1 MTPIAANDLS
11 LLSASG
17 NRMEGGILGLFAINP
32 APLLS
37 KMRLSRAEQDYFH
50 ARTQA
55 RLSYSH
61 ACT

>member
-11 LLSASG
+11 LLSASA
-17 NRMEGGILGLFAINP
+17 NREGGILGLFAINP
-32 APLLS
+32 APQLS
-37 KMRLSRAEQDYFH
+37 KMRLSRAEQEYFH

-55 RLSYSH
+55 RLSHSH